1 MPSGP
6 SRAGGRRST
15 IKEGVATV
23 PAGTWQTLRAE
34 AVGGRLRGYLND
46 RLVVEAT
53 DDTYKA
59 GKVELWTK
67 AASVTCFDDVE
78 ARAP

>member
-1 MPSGP
+1 
-6 SRAGGRRST
+6 
-15 IKEGVATV
+15 
-23 PAGTWQTLRAE
+23 
-34 AVGGRLRGYLND
+34 
-46 RLVVEAT
+46 VVEAT

-67 AASVTCFDDVE
+67 ADSVTCFDDVE